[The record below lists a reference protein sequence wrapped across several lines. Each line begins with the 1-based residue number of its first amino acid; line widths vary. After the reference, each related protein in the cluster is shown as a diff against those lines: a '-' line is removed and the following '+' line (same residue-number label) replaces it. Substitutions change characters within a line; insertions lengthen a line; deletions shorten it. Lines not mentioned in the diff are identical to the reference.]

1 MNVAIY
7 NNPIIFKALPMLIKK
22 NSSFL
27 QKFALF
33 AVVFFLAGQNAQA
46 AQYVS
51 ITGDN
56 INVRSGP
63 GTNYQV
69 AMELFNGYPLKVI
82 ATQGDWLKISDFEN
96 DTGWVHSSLVENGNS
111 VIVNGNKSVN
121 MRAEPTTNSA
131 IIATV
136 DRGVVLTRLESKGN
150 WLKLKHSSGLIG
162 WIYKPLVW
170 P

>member
-1 MNVAIY
+1 
-7 NNPIIFKALPMLIKK
+7 MLNKK
-22 NSSFL
+22 NMTLL
-27 QKFALF
+27 QKLALF
-33 AVVFFLAGQNAQA
+33 SLFFFLTIQNAQA

-69 AMELFNGYPLKVI
+69 VMELFSGYPLKVI
-82 ATQGDWLKISDFEN
+82 ATQGDWLKISDFES

-111 VIVNGNKSVN
+111 VIINGNKSVN
-121 MRAEPTTNSA
+121 MRAEPTTNA
-131 IIATV
+131 PIIATV
-136 DRGVVLTRLESKGN
+136 DRGVVLTRLESKGK

>member
-1 MNVAIY
+1 
-7 NNPIIFKALPMLIKK
+7 MLNKK
-22 NSSFL
+22 NLPLF
-27 QKFALF
+27 QKIALS
-33 AVVFFLAGQNAQA
+33 AVFFFLIVQNAQA

-69 AMELFNGYPLKVI
+69 VMELFKGFPLKVI
-82 ATQGDWLKISDFEN
+82 ATQGDWLKVSDFES
-96 DTGWVHSSLVENGNS
+96 DTGWVHSSLVVKGNS

-121 MRAEPTTNSA
+121 MRAEPSTNA
-131 IIATV
+131 PIIATV
-136 DRGVVLTRLESKGN
+136 DRGVVLTRLESKGK